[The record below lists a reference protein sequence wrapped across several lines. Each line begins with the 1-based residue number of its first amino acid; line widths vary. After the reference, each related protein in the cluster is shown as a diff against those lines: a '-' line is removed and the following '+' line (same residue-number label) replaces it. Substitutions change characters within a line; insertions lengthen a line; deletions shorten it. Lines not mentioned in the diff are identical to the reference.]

1 MRLLPSE
8 LRVEGVV
15 YPIKGSWM
23 FLRRKV
29 MLAVVLGICT
39 GLFVAGC
46 GGQGGG
52 SGSSGGDKSLT
63 IGYINWDEDVAVAN
77 VSKIL
82 LEEKLDYKVE
92 LQLLDVGPLFEG
104 VASGDLDAF
113 QDVWLPTTHET
124 YWNEFKD
131 KVVDLGQWYEGEASN
146 GIAVPE
152 YVEAQ
157 TIEDLAAASDEFG
170 GEIVGI
176 EPGSG
181 IMRVTKEGAIPEYGL
196 DDYELVDSSTPAMLG
211 QVESSLKNEEP
222 IAFTAWKPH
231 WMFTAYN
238 VRFLEDPKGAMGGP
252 EKLSAI
258 ARKGL
263 EEDSPEAFEF
273 LDNLTLTEE
282 QLGELELEIKE
293 AGDPEKGTRAWLEQ
307 NRDVVE
313 AWLPQG

>member
-1 MRLLPSE
+1 
-8 LRVEGVV
+8 
-15 YPIKGSWM
+15 M
-23 FLRRKV
+23 FLRRKI
-29 MLAVVLGICT
+29 MLAVVLGLFA
-39 GLFVAGC
+39 GLLVAGC
-46 GGQGGG
+46 GGQGGS
-52 SGSSGGDKSLT
+52 SGSGGDKSLT
-63 IGYINWDEDVAVAN
+63 IGYINWDEDVAVSN
-77 VSKIL
+77 LSKIL
-82 LEEKLDYKVE
+82 LEEELGYEVE

-131 KVVDLGQWYEGEASN
+131 QVVDLGQWYEGEASL

-152 YVEAQ
+152 YAEAQ
-157 TIEDLAAASDEFG
+157 TIGDLAKYRDEFG
-170 GEIVGI
+170 GRIVGI

-181 IMRVTKEGAIPEYGL
+181 IMGVAKEEAIPAYGL
-196 DDYELVDSSTPAMLG
+196 EDYEVVDSSTPAMLG
-211 QVESSLKNEEP
+211 QVESSLENEEP

-231 WMFTAYN
+231 WMFTAYDI
-238 VRFLEDPKGAMGGP
+238 RYLEDPKGAMGSA

-293 AGDPEKGTRAWLEQ
+293 AEDPEKGTRAWLEE
-307 NRDVVE
+307 NRAVVE
-313 AWLPQG
+313 AWLPKG

>member
-1 MRLLPSE
+1 
-8 LRVEGVV
+8 
-15 YPIKGSWM
+15 M

-29 MLAVVLGICT
+29 MLAVVLGLLA
-39 GLFVAGC
+39 GLLVAGC
-46 GGQGGG
+46 GGQAG
-52 SGSSGGDKSLT
+52 SSGSGGDKSLS

-82 LEEKLDYKVE
+82 LEEELGYEVE
-92 LQLLDVGPLFEG
+92 LKLLDVGPLFEG

-131 KVVDLGQWYEGEASN
+131 EVVDLGTWYEGEASL
-146 GIAVPE
+146 GVAVPN
-152 YVEAQ
+152 YAEAK
-157 TIEDLAAASDEFG
+157 TIGDLAASDEFG
-170 GEIVGI
+170 EKIVGI

-181 IMRVTKEGAIPEYGL
+181 IMGVVKDDAIPAYGL
-196 DDYELVDSSTPAMLG
+196 EDYELVDSSTPAMLA
-211 QVESSLKNEEP
+211 QVDNSLKKKEP

-231 WMFTAYN
+231 WMFTAYDI
-238 VRFLEDPKGAMGGP
+238 RYLEDPKGAMGSA

-273 LDNLTLTEE
+273 LDGLTLTEE

-293 AGDPEKGTRAWLEQ
+293 AGDPEKGTRAWLEE
-307 NRDVVE
+307 NRKVVE
-313 AWLPQG
+313 AWLPKG

>member
-1 MRLLPSE
+1 
-8 LRVEGVV
+8 
-15 YPIKGSWM
+15 M

-29 MLAVVLGICT
+29 MLAVVLG
-39 GLFVAGC
+39 LFASLLAVGC
-46 GGQGGG
+46 GGQSGG
-52 SGSSGGDKSLT
+52 SGSGGDNSLK

-82 LEEKLDYKVE
+82 LEEELDYEVE

-113 QDVWLPTTHET
+113 QDVWLPGTHET
-124 YWNEFKD
+124 YWNEFRD
-131 KVVDLGQWYEGEASN
+131 QVVDLGQWYEGEASL
-146 GIAVPE
+146 GIAVPN

-157 TIEDLAAASDEFG
+157 TIGDLAGARDEFG
-170 GEIVGI
+170 GRIVGI

-181 IMRVTKEGAIPEYGL
+181 IMGVVRDDAIPAYGL
-196 DDYELVDSSTPAMLG
+196 EDYELVDSSTPAMLG
-211 QVESSLKNEEP
+211 QVKSSLENEEP

-231 WMFTAYN
+231 WMFTAYD
-238 VRFLEDPKGAMGGP
+238 VRYLEDPKGAMGEA

-263 EEDSPEAFEF
+263 EEDAPEAFEF
-273 LDNLTLTEE
+273 LDKLTLDEQ
-282 QLGELELEIKE
+282 QLGELELAITE
-293 AGDPEKGTRAWLEQ
+293 AENPEEGARAWLDK

-313 AWLPQG
+313 AWLPEG

>member
-1 MRLLPSE
+1 M
-8 LRVEGVV
+8 
-15 YPIKGSWM
+15 Y
-23 FLRRKV
+23 LRRKV
-29 MLAVVLGICT
+29 MLAVVS
-39 GLFVAGC
+39 GLLSGLLVVGC
-46 GGQGGG
+46 GGGQAG
-52 SGSSGGDKSLT
+52 SSGSGGDKSLT
-63 IGYINWDEDVAVAN
+63 IGYINWDEDVAVSN

-82 LEEKLDYKVE
+82 LEEELGYEVE

-124 YWNEFKD
+124 YWNEFQD
-131 KVVDLGQWYEGEASN
+131 QVVDLGQWYEGEASN

-157 TIEDLAAASDEFG
+157 TIEDLAASKEEFG
-170 GEIVGI
+170 GRIVGI

-196 DDYELVDSSTPAMLG
+196 DYEVVDSSTPAMLG

-238 VRFLEDPKGAMGGP
+238 VRFLEDPRGAMGGP

-258 ARKGL
+258 AREGL
-263 EEDSPEAFEF
+263 EEDAPEAFEF
-273 LDNLTLTEE
+273 LDNLTFTEE

-293 AGDPEKGTRAWLEQ
+293 AGDPEKGTRTWLEE
-307 NRDVVE
+307 NRDVAE
-313 AWLPQG
+313 AWLPKG